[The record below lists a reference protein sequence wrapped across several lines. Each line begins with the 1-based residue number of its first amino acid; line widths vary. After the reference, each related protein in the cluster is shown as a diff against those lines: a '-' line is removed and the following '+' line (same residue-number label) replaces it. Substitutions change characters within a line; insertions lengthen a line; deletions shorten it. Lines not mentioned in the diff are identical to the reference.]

1 MLAGMFSVLLVAGI
15 IGLTVFLTTN
25 EPSAAPKL
33 TTTTS
38 AASQSQSQQSA
49 QATPTATA
57 SVEALPKVKIRTLT
71 AAAKAAGCTIS
82 NPPVLGATHDT
93 REFTEADY
101 NSNPP
106 TSGEHFPEW
115 YEDGIYAP
123 GTTPN
128 LGMLV
133 HTLEHGRIDL
143 QYKPG
148 TPPET
153 VTRLETLVDEL
164 DSGYHMLLFENGTD
178 MPYAVAAT
186 AWGHLLGCPTMNDKV
201 FDAIR
206 AFRAN
211 YVDKGPEVVP

>member
-15 IGLTVFLTTN
+15 IGLTVFLATD
-25 EPSAAPKL
+25 EPSAAPKA
-33 TTTTS
+33 TTTTT
-38 AASQSQSQQSA
+38 AAQSQTQQSA

-71 AAAKAAGCTIS
+71 AAAKAAGCTIG
-82 NPPVLGATHDT
+82 NPPVLGAMHDT

-148 TPPET
+148 TPAAT
-153 VTRLETLVDEL
+153 VTRLEKLVDEL

>member
-1 MLAGMFSVLLVAGI
+1 MFSVLFVAGI
-15 IGLTVFLTTN
+15 IGLAVFLATD
-25 EPSAAPKL
+25 EPSAAPKP
-33 TTTTS
+33 TTS
-38 AASQSQSQQSA
+38 STASQSQSQQSA

-57 SVEALPKVKIRTLT
+57 GVEALPPVKIKTLT
-71 AAAKAAGCTIS
+71 AAAKAAGCTVS
-82 NPPVLGATHDT
+82 NPPVLGAAHDT

-153 VTRLETLVDEL
+153 VARLEKLVDEL
-164 DSGYHMLLFENGTD
+164 DSGYHMLLFENGTK

>member
-1 MLAGMFSVLLVAGI
+1 MLAGLLSVLLVAGI
-15 IGLTVFLTTN
+15 IGLGIFLATD
-25 EPSAAPKL
+25 EPSAAPA
-33 TTTTS
+33 TPPASATTS
-38 AASQSQSQQSA
+38 AKQPAD
-49 QATPTATA
+49 QATPTAT
-57 SVEALPKVKIRTLT
+57 SSPEALPPVKIRTLP
-71 AAAKAAGCTIS
+71 AAAKAAGCTVT
-82 NPPVLGATHDT
+82 NPPLLSALHDD

-106 TSGEHFPEW
+106 TSGEHFPQW

-148 TPPET
+148 TPAGT
-153 VTRLETLVDEL
+153 VNRLESLVDEL
-164 DSGYHMLLFENGTD
+164 DNGYHMLLFENGTN

-186 AWGHLLGCPTMNDKV
+186 AWGHLLGCPAMNDKV

-206 AFRAN
+206 AFDKN
-211 YVDKGPEVVP
+211 YVDKGPETVP